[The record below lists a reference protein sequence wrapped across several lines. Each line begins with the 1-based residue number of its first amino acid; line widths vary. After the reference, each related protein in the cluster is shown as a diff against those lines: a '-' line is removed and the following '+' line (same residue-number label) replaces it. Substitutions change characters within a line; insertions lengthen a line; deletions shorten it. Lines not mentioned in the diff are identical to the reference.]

1 MFVTIIL
8 STIFVILI
16 YYYIM
21 ILVKNT
27 EVVIFIEVLIL
38 AFMSLSLSYTL
49 GSTAGIKAADPSLTY
64 PLVSVEVIHGTM
76 IDQAWLYER
85 TTTGWLPEAV
95 QITSS
100 LPQM

>member
-1 MFVTIIL
+1 
-8 STIFVILI
+8 
-16 YYYIM
+16 M
-21 ILVKNT
+21 ILVKNP

-85 TTTGWLPEAV
+85 TDSDYRLVTQSGANLIIPATNVKEINALPSGA
-95 QITSS
+95 
-100 LPQM
+100 